1 MQDLVITGAT
11 GGIGKALALAAPKT
25 YRLVV
30 VGRNAVATGEV
41 VRELA
46 RQGKS
51 AEAVIGDLSS
61 IGGSRALGERL
72 TKSVRPGAVLV
83 HNAGIWPAK
92 RVLNVDGYEMS
103 FMVNMM
109 APLIVQEPLLRAGL
123 LSRILVI
130 GAGIM
135 VKGRF
140 DADRTA
146 RGCDFS
152 GIHTYADTKLGQA
165 TAMRAVARRHPN
177 VDLAVIHP
185 GVIRTDLGARRGFM
199 GWVLKQVKRRWE
211 APEVAAARLVRILEL
226 PKWQQTPGEAP
237 YFIEE
242 KVSHWPAITEQV
254 AQACDAAITDM
265 NRSPS

>member
-25 YRLVV
+25 YRLVL
-30 VGRNAVATGEV
+30 VGRNAAATGDL

-46 RQGKS
+46 KQGKS
-51 AEAVIGDLSS
+51 AEAIIGDLSS

-72 TKSVRPGAVLV
+72 VKSVRPGAVLV

-109 APLIVQEPLLRAGL
+109 APLLVQEPLLRAGL

-146 RGCDFS
+146 RGEDFS
-152 GIHTYADTKLGQA
+152 SIHTYADTKLGQA
-165 TAMRAVARRHPN
+165 VAMRAVARRYPA

-199 GWVLKQVKRRWE
+199 GWVLRQVKRRWE
-211 APEVAAARLVRILEL
+211 APEVAAARLLRILERS
-226 PKWQQTPGEAP
+226 KWQEVPGEAP

-242 KVSHWPAITEQV
+242 KLSPWPVITEQV
-254 AQACDAAITDM
+254 APACEAAIT
-265 NRSPS
+265 NVLGRPS